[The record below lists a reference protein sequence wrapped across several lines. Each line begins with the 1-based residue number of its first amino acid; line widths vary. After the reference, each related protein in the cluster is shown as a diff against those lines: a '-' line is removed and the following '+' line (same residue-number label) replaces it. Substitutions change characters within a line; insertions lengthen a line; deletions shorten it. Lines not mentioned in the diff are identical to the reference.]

1 MHKKSDRFS
10 DNVVSDCFFANDNNN
25 PWILCITFVAGE
37 KFHSRRDII
46 IVQTTAELIV
56 SCLWPPKKMSCSE
69 ESVILERYN
78 STSRDESGFVENTT
92 IV

>member
-1 MHKKSDRFS
+1 MHKKTDRFS

-46 IVQTTAELIV
+46 IVQTTAELIGE
-56 SCLWPPKKMSCSE
+56 LFMATK
-69 ESVILERYN
+69 
-78 STSRDESGFVENTT
+78 EN
-92 IV
+92 VLQ